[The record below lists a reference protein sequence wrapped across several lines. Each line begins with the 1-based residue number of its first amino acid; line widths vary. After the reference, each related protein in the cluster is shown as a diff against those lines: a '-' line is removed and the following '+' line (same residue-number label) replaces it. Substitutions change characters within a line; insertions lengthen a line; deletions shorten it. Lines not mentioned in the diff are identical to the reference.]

1 MKSHPKPNPQD
12 VLQLLPP
19 HPHPKLKPPPQ
30 QHRRIRIQ
38 RMLPPPLPPVV
49 HSHPQP
55 QFVAAKSL
63 ILVPPEIFFTV
74 YHMNRGL
81 AKFPLK
87 VKSAPKAG
95 ARPKEMGE
103 KMCRYKV
110 DMHRGRNYTI

>member
-74 YHMNRGL
+74 YLMRGGL
-81 AKFPLK
+81 AVFH
-87 VKSAPKAG
+87 G
-95 ARPKEMGE
+95 
-103 KMCRYKV
+103 
-110 DMHRGRNYTI
+110 N